1 MWAAWDLALDL
12 CLTQLPGVLE
22 DIQANA
28 IQNGSASGT
37 NGSTNGNNNINVE
50 TVVTSHL
57 PSPFFEEQLT
67 AFQVWLEY
75 GSETRQP
82 PEQLPIVLQVLLSQ
96 VHRVRAL
103 ELLGRYCLC
112 FNRRYFQNPE

>member
-12 CLTQLPGVLE
+12 CLTQLPSVLE
-22 DIQANA
+22 EIHANQV
-28 IQNGSASGT
+28 ISGLGNGS
-37 NGSTNGNNNINVE
+37 NGATNGNNTINVE
-50 TVVTSHL
+50 TIVTNHT

-75 GSETRQP
+75 GSETREP

-96 VHRVRAL
+96 VPRVRAL
-103 ELLGRYCLC
+103 ELLGRYDQ
-112 FNRRYFQNPE
+112 YFILIE